1 MSTPD
6 GEQQPVQPPQQ
17 QPVQPPQQPPY
28 PPPYQAPYQ
37 GPGYQPPPPGYG
49 PPGFSAQGSIG
60 YLPPGYPQPQPGAPF
75 GVDPYGRPYSD
86 KNKIVAGVLQLAFG
100 TVGAG
105 RWYTGHYG
113 IAVAQLLTC
122 GGLGIWAIVDGILML
137 VDKVT
142 DPMGRPLRG

>member
-1 MSTPD
+1 MS
-6 GEQQPVQPPQQ
+6 
-17 QPVQPPQQPPY
+17 
-28 PPPYQAPYQ
+28 APE
-37 GPGYQPPPPGYG
+37 GSDLPGGYQPPPPPGYVGPPPWYGASGYG
-49 PPGFSAQGSIG
+49 AAG
-60 YLPPGYPQPQPGAPF
+60 YYPPGYAPPQPGAPF

-122 GGLGIWAIVDGILML
+122 GGLGVWAIIDGILML

-142 DPMGRPLRG
+142 DPYGRPLRG

>member
-6 GEQQPVQPPQQ
+6 GTEQPP
-17 QPVQPPQQPPY
+17 
-28 PPPYQAPYQ
+28 
-37 GPGYQPPPPGYG
+37 PGYQPPAYPPPPYQPPYQPPYYAPPGY
-49 PPGFSAQGSIG
+49 Q
-60 YLPPGYPQPQPGAPF
+60 QPQPGAPF
-75 GVDPYGRPYSD
+75 GVDMYGRPYSD

-113 IAVAQLLTC
+113 IAIAQLLTC
-122 GGLGIWAIVDGILML
+122 GGLGVWAIIDGILML

-142 DPMGRPLRG
+142 DPQGRPLRG

>member
-1 MSTPD
+1 MAAMSTPEGAD
-6 GEQQPVQPPQQ
+6 PSTPPGNSPQPP
-17 QPVQPPQQPPY
+17 
-28 PPPYQAPYQ
+28 
-37 GPGYQPPPPGYG
+37 PGYQVPPPPGYA
-49 PPGFSAQGSIG
+49 PGYSTPG
-60 YLPPGYPQPQPGAPF
+60 YAAPGYAAPGYAAPGYYPPGYAPPQPGAPF

-113 IAVAQLLTC
+113 IAIAQLLTC
-122 GGLGIWAIVDGILML
+122 GGLGVWAIVDGILML

-142 DPMGRPLRG
+142 DPYGRPLRG